1 MEEAHQALHSEILQM
16 ATSLSR
22 TPSEDTIHV
31 LRFVEQVA
39 RRSIDSNCKACLFGS
54 QATGL
59 TLEESDIDIVI
70 HAPSRHKRSKEAA
83 TKDEMQLQLRLLARE
98 LRRSEGRAG
107 NTVWIDTMALHGR
120 IPVIKCCTKFGKK
133 CDVSFGTNAFEVN
146 EATKQKLTE
155 YPALRPILLVLKK
168 ILRAHGLIDASQ
180 GGLCSYALFHLA
192 LSFVCSRNGSAAD
205 AEEEL
210 GRLLVRLL
218 NFYATQCD
226 ASFLPPR
233 AIRARNA
240 HQYTRAR
247 AHTSLTHACTRT
259 HARTHAQRPTSR
271 SSAGANARLRTRAHD
286 KRHRYVGTLACTHP
300 HKHAHT
306 HKKHSHTHA
315 HSQQPTAHIHINT
328 HTHTDTTPFA
338 WKSPPPALSTGNTAW

>member
-16 ATSLSR
+16 AISLSR
-22 TPSEDTIHV
+22 TPTEDTIHV

-120 IPVIKCCTKFGKK
+120 IPAIKCCTKFGKK

-205 AEEEL
+205 AEEGL

-226 ASFLPPR
+226 ASFLPPL

-240 HQYTRAR
+240 HQYTHAR
-247 AHTSLTHACTRT
+247 THTSLTHACTRT
-259 HARTHAQRPTSR
+259 HARTHARTTTNESLLGGSKRAPAHTHAQKATQ
-271 SSAGANARLRTRAHD
+271 AYGHARMHPSPQTRAHT
-286 KRHRYVGTLACTHP
+286 HETL
-300 HKHAHT
+300 
-306 HKKHSHTHA
+306 
-315 HSQQPTAHIHINT
+315 T
-328 HTHTDTTPFA
+328 HTCT
-338 WKSPPPALSTGNTAW
+338 

>member
-16 ATSLSR
+16 AISLSR
-22 TPSEDTIHV
+22 TPTEDTIHV

-59 TLEESDIDIVI
+59 AIEESDIDIVI

-168 ILRAHGLIDASQ
+168 ILRAHGLNDASQ

-205 AEEEL
+205 AEEGL

-226 ASFLPPR
+226 ASFLPPL

-240 HQYTRAR
+240 HQYTHAR
-247 AHTSLTHACTRT
+247 THTSLTHACTRT
-259 HARTHAQRPTSR
+259 HARTHARTTTNESLLGGSKRAPAHTHAQKATQ
-271 SSAGANARLRTRAHD
+271 AYGHARMHPSPQTRAHT
-286 KRHRYVGTLACTHP
+286 HETL
-300 HKHAHT
+300 
-306 HKKHSHTHA
+306 
-315 HSQQPTAHIHINT
+315 T
-328 HTHTDTTPFA
+328 HTCT
-338 WKSPPPALSTGNTAW
+338 

>member
-205 AEEEL
+205 AEEGL

-226 ASFLPPR
+226 ASFLPPL

-240 HQYTRAR
+240 HQYTHAR
-247 AHTSLTHACTRT
+247 THTSLTHACTRT
-259 HARTHAQRPTSR
+259 HARTHARTTTNESLLGGSKRAPAHTHAQKATQ
-271 SSAGANARLRTRAHD
+271 AYGHARMHPSPQTRAHT
-286 KRHRYVGTLACTHP
+286 HETL
-300 HKHAHT
+300 
-306 HKKHSHTHA
+306 
-315 HSQQPTAHIHINT
+315 T
-328 HTHTDTTPFA
+328 HTCT
-338 WKSPPPALSTGNTAW
+338 

>member
-59 TLEESDIDIVI
+59 AIEESDIDIVI

-168 ILRAHGLIDASQ
+168 ILRAHGLNDASQ

-205 AEEEL
+205 AEEGL

-226 ASFLPPR
+226 ASFLPPP
-233 AIRARNA
+233 AIHARNA
-240 HQYTRAR
+240 HQYTRA
-247 AHTSLTHACTRT
+247 HTLTHSLTHAHTRT
-259 HARTHAQRPTSR
+259 HARTHTRTTTNESLLGGSKRAP
-271 SSAGANARLRTRAHD
+271 AHARARQATQVCGHARMHPSPQTRAHTQ
-286 KRHRYVGTLACTHP
+286 KTL
-300 HKHAHT
+300 
-306 HKKHSHTHA
+306 
-315 HSQQPTAHIHINT
+315 T
-328 HTHTDTTPFA
+328 HTCT
-338 WKSPPPALSTGNTAW
+338 